1 MKQRYDEFS
10 GAVRSL
16 RLLAAIAAAA
26 LLGSLMTACTGW
38 PGPYGSV
45 RHFNKDNPFDRAV
58 ATFSESDMV
67 AVARRG
73 LLNRFPIGTPTAEL
87 RRYLRSI
94 GGSCERKSGG
104 PLVCMYSQYFLLA
117 NRGIVGDEW
126 REYRYHDFTIRVWP
140 DQGPIARLTVCDAI
154 VRETERGPMLLG
166 NPHDRSRESAFKPC
180 V

>member
-1 MKQRYDEFS
+1 MTPKPQGDHAAWCRGLS
-10 GAVRSL
+10 RSL
-16 RLLAAIAAAA
+16 FSAPRWRAARAGRGRMVPCAISTRTT
-26 LLGSLMTACTGW
+26 L
-38 PGPYGSV
+38 
-45 RHFNKDNPFDRAV
+45 FDRAV

-67 AVARRG
+67 AVARLG

-94 GGSCERKSGG
+94 GGSCESKSGG
-104 PLVCMYSQYFLLA
+104 PLICMYSQYFLWA

-140 DQGPIARLTVCDAI
+140 DRGPIARLTVCDAI